1 MQKILILGAGKSSP
15 YLIHYLLEQAE
26 QNDWVITVGDIDL
39 NAARKGVSDHP
50 RGLAVHFD
58 INDRKQLRTLVQA
71 ADVVIHMLAP
81 AFQGLIA
88 EECVRLNS
96 HMISASYCNRQV
108 RELSATAEAKGLLLL
123 TEIGL
128 DPGIDHMG
136 AVDLMEKIRGQGG
149 RIKAFRSYGSGI
161 PAPDSRSNPLNYA
174 ITWNP
179 WNVAMAGTGG
189 AMYLERGKI
198 KIVPVRRVF
207 SYTWPVEVEGVGTLE
222 AYPNRD
228 SLSYIDLFQL
238 DGVET
243 MIRGTLRYPGWAETW
258 QQIITLGLPTQAMEI
273 PDLQTRTYREVVEMF
288 LPLNPEVGASTVQRL
303 ARLLSISP
311 TGRIM
316 DNLVW
321 LGLLSEERI
330 TAQGNSPAD
339 MLSDLLQKKLP
350 LLPEQR
356 DMVILLHE
364 LDVEYDDRREQITS
378 TMVKYGQP
386 GGFTAMAETVGL
398 PAAIATRLLL
408 QGKLNVRGCCIP
420 IDPTIYRPI
429 LQELADEGIT
439 FVEKTEPLT

>member
-330 TAQGNSPAD
+330 TA
-339 MLSDLLQKKLP
+339 
-350 LLPEQR
+350 
-356 DMVILLHE
+356 
-364 LDVEYDDRREQITS
+364 
-378 TMVKYGQP
+378 
-386 GGFTAMAETVGL
+386 
-398 PAAIATRLLL
+398 
-408 QGKLNVRGCCIP
+408 
-420 IDPTIYRPI
+420 
-429 LQELADEGIT
+429 
-439 FVEKTEPLT
+439 